1 MLWDENTRAK
11 CPAKLTAGHFV
22 KYITHYSV
30 SVSVQ
35 QIVASISF
43 VFFFFFVLSLYS
55 LLHPL
60 LICLVLIRFTF
71 EHGLVPVHGAE
82 TSTKYIAVF
91 AE

>member
-1 MLWDENTRAK
+1 MLWDEKTRAK

-43 VFFFFFVLSLYS
+43 VLFFFRSLSIFS
-55 LLHPL
+55 LASFIDLFGFDQ
-60 LICLVLIRFTF
+60 V
-71 EHGLVPVHGAE
+71 
-82 TSTKYIAVF
+82 YI
-91 AE
+91 